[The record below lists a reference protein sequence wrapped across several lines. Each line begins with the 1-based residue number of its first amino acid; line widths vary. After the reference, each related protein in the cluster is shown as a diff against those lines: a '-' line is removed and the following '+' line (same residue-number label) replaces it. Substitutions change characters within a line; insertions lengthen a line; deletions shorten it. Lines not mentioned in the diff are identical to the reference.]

1 MHVTRARSDSTVR
14 VCLPG
19 TRRVNLAAFMSNE
32 LSEILQIAI
41 HIAHG
46 AGAILREGLQH
57 VAEASA
63 VARIAYKSAETD
75 PVTEYDHRSE
85 AYIVEQLTKHFPAH
99 HIVGEE
105 GGAYAANSHSAFE
118 WHVDP
123 LDGTVNFA
131 HGFPVFA
138 VSLGLLI
145 DGVPSVGVVY
155 NPVTEETFTATRG
168 GGAALNGRPIQVSAT
183 AVLSRALLN
192 TGFPYDRRTSPENNF
207 EPFLAFQRASQEV
220 RRVGSAALDCCTVAC
235 GRMDGYWELKIRSWD
250 IAAGLLIVQEA
261 GGRVTDF
268 DGATDMLSKRRIVA
282 SNGRIHD
289 EMLSLLQATL
299 SAAHDSHQPSL
310 SSIP

>member
-1 MHVTRARSDSTVR
+1 
-14 VCLPG
+14 
-19 TRRVNLAAFMSNE
+19 MSNE
-32 LSEILQIAI
+32 LSDILQTVIP
-41 HIAHG
+41 IAHG

-57 VAEASA
+57 VADAGA
-63 VARIAYKSAETD
+63 ADRIAYKSAETD

-85 AYIVEQLTKHFPAH
+85 AYIVEQLTKRFPAH

-105 GGAYAANSHSAFE
+105 GGAYATPQGSSYE

-131 HGFPVFA
+131 HGFPIFA
-138 VSLGLLI
+138 VSLGLLV
-145 DGVPSVGVVY
+145 DGIASVGVVY
-155 NPVTEETFTATRG
+155 NPITEETFIATRG
-168 GGAALNGRPIQVSAT
+168 GGAVLNGRPIHVSAT
-183 AVLSRALLN
+183 PVLSRALLN

-207 EPFLAFQRASQEV
+207 DNFLAFQRASQEV

-268 DGATDMLSKRRIVA
+268 DGAQAMLAKRRIVA

-289 EMLSLLQATL
+289 EMLSVLHATL
-299 SAAHDSHQPSL
+299 STHRDSHQPSL
-310 SSIP
+310 SSAE